1 MPRVY
6 GKGNIKEIAIDE
18 RLRLGWRRCRGQACK
33 HGGQQR
39 GWQGPDRN
47 GRREGPPCQEN
58 GADTQLQSPCQHTS
72 KVSSHLGNQPVP
84 GQFPRSMPAVTGL
97 HARGPASCRACSC
110 PGLEGDSREEGSLP
124 RRVSCPV
131 VSTHDADQTSAATH
145 RANRLSHPSTCT
157 QPSQYTSLMVF
168 PPCCCRSGP
177 HNHPSTDGRRCLR
190 TRGRTAMQTAPT
202 TTGYIPPSIQRPDTH
217 TPPTF
222 TSSSLAFPRSP
233 PCLPSRTDGA
243 PLSASF
249 HAVVAPVCAAF
260 SSGTPT

>member
-1 MPRVY
+1 VPRVY

-84 GQFPRSMPAVTGL
+84 AQFPRSMPAVTWL

-110 PGLEGDSREEGSLP
+110 PGLEGDSREEGSFP
-124 RRVSCPV
+124 RRGSCPV
-131 VSTHDADQTSAATH
+131 VHTPRGSNICCDPQSKSIAPSEHLHPAIAIHFNHGFPALLLSIGPSQSSFDRRQEVSEDEREDSDADSSDDD
-145 RANRLSHPSTCT
+145 RL
-157 QPSQYTSLMVF
+157 YTPLD
-168 PPCCCRSGP
+168 P
-177 HNHPSTDGRRCLR
+177 
-190 TRGRTAMQTAPT
+190 AP
-202 TTGYIPPSIQRPDTH
+202 
-217 TPPTF
+217 
-222 TSSSLAFPRSP
+222 
-233 PCLPSRTDGA
+233 
-243 PLSASF
+243 
-249 HAVVAPVCAAF
+249 
-260 SSGTPT
+260 